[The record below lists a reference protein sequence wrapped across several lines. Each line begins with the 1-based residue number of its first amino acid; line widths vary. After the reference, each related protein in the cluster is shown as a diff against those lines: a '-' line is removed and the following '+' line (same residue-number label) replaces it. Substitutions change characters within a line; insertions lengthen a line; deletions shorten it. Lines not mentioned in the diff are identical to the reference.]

1 MTIVILRGVEKFIYY
16 PIITMWKIKF
26 DSVDEIYRVLFTV
39 TTVD

>member
-16 PIITMWKIKF
+16 AITTMWKIKF